1 MGQKYEKSCIFLYLC
16 RKILKD
22 MSFLT
27 RKYPFKQSEHW
38 LRDSIIYGIVIW
50 AILYLLQ
57 PFGFSLY
64 TGNKCLVAA
73 IFGLITSVCYA
84 FYYWA
89 VLRWLLLHVKPWR
102 IWHDGCA
109 VLGLILFIALCNFL
123 MFSYIFEIP
132 ITLSIFLAF
141 LYWTLIIGVFITIV
155 SIGIE
160 YNRFL
165 REKMEALLS
174 NTTEEQKDISIT
186 IHDTNV
192 RGNDLTFPIN
202 DLLYIE
208 AQKNNISVCHIK
220 DEKPVCVEVHT
231 TLSAVIDELKDYEN
245 IFQCHRSFVVN
256 VNNITSARGNSNGY
270 QLRLGKCPSSIP
282 VSRQYVP
289 KLKAFIA

>member
-1 MGQKYEKSCIFLYLC
+1 
-16 RKILKD
+16 

-38 LRDSIIYGIVIW
+38 LRDSIIYGVIIW

-57 PFGFSLY
+57 PFGFSMY
-64 TGNKCLVAA
+64 AGNKCLVAA
-73 IFGLITSVCYA
+73 IFGSITSVCYA

-89 VLRWLLLHVKPWR
+89 VLRWLLRCVKPWR

-123 MFSYIFEIP
+123 MFSYIFEFP
-132 ITLSIFLAF
+132 ITFPLFLAF
-141 LYWTLIIGVFITIV
+141 LYWTLIIGAFITIA

-192 RGNDLTFPIN
+192 RGNDLTIPIN

-220 DEKPVCVEVHT
+220 DEKPVFVEVHT

-270 QLRLGKCPSSIP
+270 QLRLGICPNSIP

>member
-1 MGQKYEKSCIFLYLC
+1 MYLC
-16 RKILKD
+16 PKILKD

-57 PFGFSLY
+57 PFGFSMY
-64 TGNKCLVAA
+64 AGNKCLVAA

-89 VLRWLLLHVKPWR
+89 VLRWLLRCVKPWR

-123 MFSYIFEIP
+123 MFSYIFEFP
-132 ITLSIFLAF
+132 ITFPLFLAF
-141 LYWTLIIGVFITIV
+141 LYWTLIIGAFITIA

-192 RGNDLTFPIN
+192 RGNDLTIPIN

-220 DEKPVCVEVHT
+220 DEKPVFVEVHT
-231 TLSAVIDELKDYEN
+231 TLSAVIDELKNYEN

-270 QLRLGKCPSSIP
+270 QLRLGICPNSIP

>member
-1 MGQKYEKSCIFLYLC
+1 
-16 RKILKD
+16 

-38 LRDSIIYGIVIW
+38 LRDSIIYGVIIW

-57 PFGFSLY
+57 PFGFSMY
-64 TGNKCLVAA
+64 AGNKCLVAA

-89 VLRWLLLHVKPWR
+89 VLRWLLRCVKPWR

-123 MFSYIFEIP
+123 MFSYIFEFP
-132 ITLSIFLAF
+132 ITFPLCLAF
-141 LYWTLIIGVFITIV
+141 LYWTLIIGAFITIA

-192 RGNDLTFPIN
+192 RGNDLTIPIN

-220 DEKPVCVEVHT
+220 DEKPVFVEVHT

-270 QLRLGKCPSSIP
+270 QLRLGICPNSIP

>member
-1 MGQKYEKSCIFLYLC
+1 
-16 RKILKD
+16 
-22 MSFLT
+22 
-27 RKYPFKQSEHW
+27 
-38 LRDSIIYGIVIW
+38 
-50 AILYLLQ
+50 
-57 PFGFSLY
+57 
-64 TGNKCLVAA
+64 
-73 IFGLITSVCYA
+73 
-84 FYYWA
+84 
-89 VLRWLLLHVKPWR
+89 
-102 IWHDGCA
+102 
-109 VLGLILFIALCNFL
+109 
-123 MFSYIFEIP
+123 MFSYIFKFP
-132 ITLSIFLAF
+132 ITFSLFLIF
-141 LYWTLIIGVFITIV
+141 LYWTLIIGVFITIA

-174 NTTEEQKDISIT
+174 NTTEEQKDINIT

-192 RGNDLTFPIN
+192 RGNDLTIPIN

-220 DEKPVCVEVHT
+220 DEKPVFVEVHT

-270 QLRLGKCPSSIP
+270 QLRLGICPNSIP